1 MEWVETTGD
10 SVTEAKAA
18 AVDLLG
24 IAADEA
30 EFEIINEER
39 KNFLGRVKDQARIR
53 ARVRPTAPRPKQER
67 GDRSRGK
74 RRGGGDKPR
83 SGGDKARGGDR
94 SRGGDARGGDKSR
107 SGDRNRGNDRQGAN
121 KADSARRSQ
130 GGESDRPAKKRQ
142 PAPSAST
149 SQGDTMT
156 EPMSLASQGEV
167 MSEFLGGMLRAFE
180 LEGRVE
186 GTEID
191 ESTLEVNVAGPSLGL
206 LIGPRGN
213 TLRSIQELARTVV
226 QRKSGGDAVGRVRID
241 IDGYRE
247 RRREALSAFTTE
259 VAEKVRESGAEQAL
273 EPMSAADRKIVHD
286 TVNELEG
293 VDTISEGAE
302 PDRRVVIVPAN

>member
-67 GDRSRGK
+67 SDRNRNRKRGDNKG
-74 RRGGGDKPR
+74 
-83 SGGDKARGGDR
+83 RGGDR
-94 SRGGDARGGDKSR
+94 SRNNKRGDNKGSDNRSSQNKGQDQRG
-107 SGDRNRGNDRQGAN
+107 RQGSSGGRGPKEAAA
-121 KADSARRSQ
+121 KA
-130 GGESDRPAKKRQ
+130 PAATKTAPKKQ
-142 PAPSAST
+142 P
-149 SQGDTMT
+149 QGDTVT
-156 EPMSLASQGEV
+156 ESMSLARQGEV

-180 LEGRVE
+180 LEGRIE
-186 GTEID
+186 GTEVD

-226 QRKSGGDAVGRVRID
+226 QRKSGGDAEGRVRID
-241 IDGYRE
+241 IDGYRD

-259 VAEKVRESGAEQAL
+259 VADRVRADGGNQAL
-273 EPMSAADRKIVHD
+273 EAMSAADRKIVHD
-286 TVNELEG
+286 TVAELDG

-302 PDRRVVIVPAN
+302 PDRRVVIIPAD